1 MANQRLKIYEELKQ
15 RIILGRYKQGEV
27 LNEKEIC
34 EAFSVSRTP
43 YREALIQL
51 ELEGLLII
59 KPKVGVVVS
68 PINIQSLRDVFE
80 MRTILEGV
88 AAQLAFKR
96 IQTHH
101 LEAFKKIVEEIE
113 SLRPDDDIFSYLAL
127 DAQFHSIIHDAQ
139 GNQFLKD
146 SLERLYNQC
155 MRIWNTTKNTHVIEH
170 VIKASIKDIKKVYRA
185 YIDKDQ
191 AAVERLTK
199 EHFNSYLKTM
209 AAHLIT
215 GFEDEV
221 VSHQK

>member
-1 MANQRLKIYEELKQ
+1 MQNYRLKIYEELKQ
-15 RIILGRYKQGEV
+15 RIILGRYKQGAI

-34 EAFSVSRTP
+34 EDFSVSRTP

-59 KPKVGVVVS
+59 QPKVGVVVS
-68 PINIQSLRDVFE
+68 PIDLQSLRDVFE

-96 IQTHH
+96 IQPHH
-101 LEAFKKIVEEIE
+101 LDVLKKTVEKIE
-113 SLRPDDDIFSYLAL
+113 SLRPEDDIFSYLEL
-127 DAQFHSIIHDAQ
+127 DAQFHSIIQDAQ

-155 MRIWNTTKNTHVIEH
+155 MRLWNTIENTAIVEDLLKI
-170 VIKASIKDIKKVYRA
+170 SIKDIKKIYQA
-185 YIDKDQ
+185 FIDKDQ
-191 AAVERLTK
+191 DAVERLIK

-215 GFEDEV
+215 GFEDESI
-221 VSHQK
+221 SHYK